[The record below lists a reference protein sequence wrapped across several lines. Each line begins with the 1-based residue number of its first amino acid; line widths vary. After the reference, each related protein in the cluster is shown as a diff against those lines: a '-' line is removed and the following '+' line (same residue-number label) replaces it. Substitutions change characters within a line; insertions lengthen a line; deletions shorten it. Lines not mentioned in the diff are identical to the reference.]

1 MFTNWISV
9 LCWLLDCS
17 FSLIPIL
24 SICHISERKHLKDFK
39 TAKGETI
46 KYQARILIF
55 DIWGK
60 GLWYTSYP
68 LISRKL
74 DLVLKMP
81 HTLRSLHSNCDAWL
95 KYFESIHGVASHWHC
110 QSLCVS
116 LSDSPSAVFTN
127 VLGAFIDVFS
137 IIILTS
143 LVLCSQTVSLMLCL
157 QNHRKQFFCNLNEV
171 MWSMQWSWM
180 HFWQLI
186 KLQKQV
192 CCTFLIN
199 CSLFCTHFL
208 WSHLIL
214 FVDNVVKLQP
224 NELLRMCLKCRET
237 FMEDDLL
244 LHLWTQQSGFG
255 SQNST

>member
-1 MFTNWISV
+1 M
-9 LCWLLDCS
+9 
-17 FSLIPIL
+17 
-24 SICHISERKHLKDFK
+24 H
-39 TAKGETI
+39 
-46 KYQARILIF
+46 LIF
-55 DIWGK
+55 EERVSD
-60 GLWYTSYP
+60 TYP

-81 HTLRSLHSNCDAWL
+81 HTLRSLHSNCNAWL

-192 CCTFLIN
+192 CCTFL
-199 CSLFCTHFL
+199 
-208 WSHLIL
+208 
-214 FVDNVVKLQP
+214 
-224 NELLRMCLKCRET
+224 M
-237 FMEDDLL
+237 
-244 LHLWTQQSGFG
+244 
-255 SQNST
+255 